1 MIKIYKKLVYR
12 YFHIILLY
20 HYKQF
25 SNSLWCDW
33 ESWKVLSQNL
43 FRFLNYAHNNAS
55 FKRYVS
61 CEITMKICI
70 YIIGYNKLQCIAKI
84 LSKFA
89 FFCETQLHILM
100 LRKDERVEELFDR
113 LIIILRHL
121 KKRPNRK
128 LVLTVRDKFP
138 FVLDAKVS
146 AFLSDKKWAEHFST
160 LCTVPY
166 ADTCQRPCTKPVYIE
181 IYFGRLVFVTDN
193 V

>member
-1 MIKIYKKLVYR
+1 
-12 YFHIILLY
+12 
-20 HYKQF
+20 
-25 SNSLWCDW
+25 
-33 ESWKVLSQNL
+33 
-43 FRFLNYAHNNAS
+43 
-55 FKRYVS
+55 
-61 CEITMKICI
+61 
-70 YIIGYNKLQCIAKI
+70 
-84 LSKFA
+84 
-89 FFCETQLHILM
+89 M

-146 AFLSDKKWAEHFST
+146 AFLTDKKWAEHFPT

-181 IYFGRLVFVTDN
+181 IYYGRLVFLTDN
-193 V
+193 VYIYRNLLTDIPFGICHRCCETKNGENNDEQYNCCDSIWWIHN

>member
-1 MIKIYKKLVYR
+1 
-12 YFHIILLY
+12 
-20 HYKQF
+20 
-25 SNSLWCDW
+25 
-33 ESWKVLSQNL
+33 
-43 FRFLNYAHNNAS
+43 
-55 FKRYVS
+55 
-61 CEITMKICI
+61 MKICI

-146 AFLSDKKWAEHFST
+146 AFLSDKK
-160 LCTVPY
+160 
-166 ADTCQRPCTKPVYIE
+166 
-181 IYFGRLVFVTDN
+181 
-193 V
+193 